1 MGPSSDSPML
11 MMASLSL
18 DDVLINRID
27 HVYVGAPFEQRE
39 GGSPFMVCRILKLHP
54 ANASGIPTATVA
66 YYLRRR
72 DVTNRNLA
80 DHRVIFATFMT
91 GIVPVSHIRQ
101 KCSVMFRDYLED
113 PEAFKKQDDSFVFFQ
128 VDRTFLSFAIFE
140 CSYCA
145 E

>member
-1 MGPSSDSPML
+1 MLTILTLLSPSSSSMML
-11 MMASLSL
+11 TGLQS
-18 DDVLINRID
+18 D

-39 GGSPFMVCRILKLHP
+39 GGSPFMVCLILKLHP
-54 ANASGIPTATVA
+54 ASSSSSPAKATVV

-91 GIVPVSHIRQ
+91 GIVPMSHIRQ

-113 PEAFKKQDDSFVFFQ
+113 PEAFKRQDDSFVFFQ
-128 VDRTFLSFAIFE
+128 VDSHHWQEYSLES
-140 CSYCA
+140 
-145 E
+145 